1 MSKLYE
7 LLAVESD
14 LRSQAT
20 EELKRVKDLF
30 TSGTG
35 KLIGQSITYH
45 GLTEDAQ
52 ELPQEVTEL
61 ATTVENELDQ
71 LQEVYGKFLDVTILK
86 ERANTHTEAESEKF
100 QFLNELP
107 ATALL
112 NLESRLQELEAVYKR
127 IPTLDPSEKWAFD
140 SGSESWV
147 SDTRIA
153 YRTAKVP
160 KSFVAYEATKE
171 HPAQVET
178 FTEDVPS
185 HRRETIVQTGSLTIA
200 DKRRKIERINT
211 LIRAVKQAR
220 QRANDVEVGE
230 LNISV
235 RIFSFINEGTL
246 E

>member
-1 MSKLYE
+1 
-7 LLAVESD
+7 
-14 LRSQAT
+14 
-20 EELKRVKDLF
+20 
-30 TSGTG
+30 
-35 KLIGQSITYH
+35 
-45 GLTEDAQ
+45 
-52 ELPQEVTEL
+52 
-61 ATTVENELDQ
+61 
-71 LQEVYGKFLDVTILK
+71 
-86 ERANTHTEAESEKF
+86 
-100 QFLNELP
+100 LNELP